1 MHYIVVS
8 TTTRKKAKEMSGN
21 ENADERRMFVGQ
33 QIQLVHENKD
43 QLKIQKHG
51 LILEQPFDKIDF
63 IQGVPDQIFQFERGF
78 TLNLCMLDPNLVKP
92 KLV

>member
-33 QIQLVHENKD
+33 QIQLVHENMD
-43 QLKIQKHG
+43 QLKNPKPG
-51 LILEQPFDKIDF
+51 LILE
-63 IQGVPDQIFQFERGF
+63 
-78 TLNLCMLDPNLVKP
+78 
-92 KLV
+92 

>member
-33 QIQLVHENKD
+33 QIQSIHEENVD
-43 QLKIQKHG
+43 QLKILKHG
-51 LILEQPFDKIDF
+51 FILLTKLIL
-63 IQGVPDQIFQFERGF
+63 
-78 TLNLCMLDPNLVKP
+78 
-92 KLV
+92 